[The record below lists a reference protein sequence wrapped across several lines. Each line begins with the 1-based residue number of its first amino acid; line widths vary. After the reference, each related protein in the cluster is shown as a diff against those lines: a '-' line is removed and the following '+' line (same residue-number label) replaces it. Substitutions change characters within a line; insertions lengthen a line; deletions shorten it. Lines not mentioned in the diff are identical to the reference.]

1 MPPSSRTMLI
11 SFLGFKMSI
20 PYTRM
25 VCFMLWRLR
34 NAILVEKKNAK
45 NDFEKSLHFEGGGQ
59 GQFGKSLHFEFF
71 FFMTASLIDF
81 NFDFKSC
88 AIFSF
93 IKNNTR

>member
-45 NDFEKSLHFEGGGQ
+45 NDFEKSLHFEGGGV
-59 GQFGKSLHFEFF
+59 KANLEKVYILNFF
-71 FFMTASLIDF
+71 FL
-81 NFDFKSC
+81 
-88 AIFSF
+88 
-93 IKNNTR
+93 